1 MWLHI
6 HKGTLFSNKENEISK
21 FWKEMNGTK
30 NECIKLGNTG
40 SDKRFI
46 LFIYTDLETIK
57 RDTREI

>member
-1 MWLHI
+1 
-6 HKGTLFSNKENEISK
+6 
-21 FWKEMNGTK
+21 MNGTK

-46 LFIYTDLETIK
+46 LPIYTDLETIK